1 MMDCV
6 SVTDAEARTS
16 QPLCLAI
23 ELPGRT
29 YYIKADDKEA
39 LRGWKQVC
47 ACVYLCVHACVCL
60 CVHAELCPPPQAFSA
75 FVEVPRS
82 LSVVSRPSDEVCQ
95 VSVRG
100 ECVPSERER
109 GVCGEYHS

>member
-47 ACVYLCVHACVCL
+47 ACVCLCVHACVCL
-60 CVHAELCPPPQAFSA
+60 CDM
-75 FVEVPRS
+75 
-82 LSVVSRPSDEVCQ
+82 LSCVLLRRPSVHLWRCPGLSLWCPGPQ
-95 VSVRG
+95 MR
-100 ECVPSERER
+100 CAR
-109 GVCGEYHS
+109 